1 MPTWSGAVSSN
12 WSDTGNWI
20 GGVLP
25 TASTDAIF
33 DGTFTNPCTVDGAA
47 RPCRDLITTG
57 HNATI
62 TLDFDIQVNRHI
74 TTDAATVFAGVG
86 YLNQRATGT
95 WDIATGCVLPKVKFE
110 FAVVTVTLSRSTVV
124 GELAKRGAYNTTF
137 TAGAA
142 ATLTVTKIEALTAG
156 VASLIMGANVSCIID
171 GAASIVGGTVSI
183 TLGGSYSLSSG
194 STLALSNSIW
204 FSTGATFNVSAGT
217 MSAGTSTLVLPSGTM
232 TLTTGSNHLW
242 NFTSYGTVNISAD
255 LYIDN
260 NWLHNTVIVSGA
272 FDIYVGGN
280 LNGGTLRTS
289 SRKVV
294 VSGATTGIC
303 NAAVST
309 GLNLYNTTLEINC
322 ATNLFACTNK
332 IQSQSGA
339 SFGNVNYIGGIF
351 GGTNEI
357 FASSPMTVNMNGSSV
372 EWAKVTANGA
382 TITLLS
388 NVYCKDLV
396 SSGPTSPINGVG
408 FLVNV
413 SRNFTASAHRGTA
426 GIKLISATA
435 GIAAITI
442 DFTAPYLIIDK
453 GAGTLSFSNDF
464 AFSSGELIHTSGAV
478 TAPTNL
484 TIGTSI
490 STAAF
495 LTCAGI
501 AWNSVKM
508 NNNAALTLNERMTVA
523 STLTELGNANYY
535 GVEGWDTFNYTTAG
549 QGTVSRF
556 TSGQTYTYGGKFT
569 SIGISSNLHVFTIT
583 DYAIFVGTANGTSL
597 TRTSGAVPTVGMLLS
612 QYNAPIPTG
621 LGNLLPAR
629 PQITGGVDPNFTLDL
644 AVSPSTGSI
653 NLLALF
659 MCKFTGLNN
668 GTSSQELAYN
678 KTLGLDSSEGLTQL
692 SFGSFNDTVGEPN
705 PSLFLTLNWGPL
717 VAPSQSQY
725 STFGD

>member
-1 MPTWSGAVSSN
+1 MPTWSGAVNGN
-12 WSDTGNWI
+12 WSNTGNWI

-95 WDIATGCVLPKVKFE
+95 WDIATGCVLHKVYFE
-110 FAVVTVTLSRSTVV
+110 FVVVTITLSRSTVV
-124 GELAKRGAYNTTF
+124 SELAKRFALNTTF

-142 ATLTVTKIEALTAG
+142 ATLTVTKIEALSAN

-171 GAASIVGGTVSI
+171 GAASIVGGTTSI
-183 TLGGSYSLSSG
+183 TLAGSYTLSAG
-194 STLALSNSIW
+194 STLALSNNIW

-217 MSAGTSTLVLPSGTM
+217 MSAGTSTLSLILGSM

-260 NWLHNTVIVSGA
+260 NWAHNTVIVSGA

-280 LNGGTLRTS
+280 LTGGTLRTS

-303 NAAVST
+303 NAAVSA
-309 GLNLYNTTLEINC
+309 GLMLYNTTLEINC
-322 ATNLFACTNK
+322 GTNLFVCTYM
-332 IQSQSGA
+332 IQSAGSL
-339 SFGNVNYIGGIF
+339 FGNVNYIGGVF
-351 GGTNEI
+351 GGTNEL
-357 FASSPMTVNMNGSSV
+357 FAGSPMTINMNGSSV
-372 EWAKVTANGA
+372 EWAKITANGY

-396 SSGPTSPINGVG
+396 TGGPTSPINGVG
-408 FLVNV
+408 YLVNV
-413 SRNFTASAHRGTA
+413 SRNFNASAHRGTA
-426 GIKLISATA
+426 GIKLMSA
-435 GIAAITI
+435 AAAVATITT

-453 GAGTLSFSNDF
+453 GAGTLSFPNNF

-478 TAPTNL
+478 TAPATL
-484 TIGTSI
+484 TIGTGI
-490 STAAF
+490 SAAAI

-501 AWNSVKM
+501 AWNSVNM
-508 NNNAALTLNERMTVA
+508 NNNAVLTLNERMTVA

-549 QGTVSRF
+549 QGTTTRF
-556 TSGQTYTYGGKFT
+556 TSGETYTYGGKFT
-569 SIGISSNLHVFTIT
+569 SVGTSSSRHVFTVT
-583 DYAIFVGTANGTSL
+583 QVATFTGTANGTSL

-644 AVSPSTGSI
+644 TVSPSTGSI
-653 NLLALF
+653 NLLALNR
-659 MCKFTGLNN
+659 CKFTGLNN

-678 KTLGLDSSEGLTQL
+678 STLGLDSSEGLTQL
-692 SFGSFNDTVGEPN
+692 SFGSFNDTVGQPN

-717 VAPSQSQY
+717 Y
-725 STFGD
+725 SPTPTEVYVF

>member
-1 MPTWSGAVSSN
+1 MPTWSGAVNSN
-12 WSDTGNWI
+12 WSNTGNWI

-95 WDIATGCVLPKVKFE
+95 WDIATGCVLTKVKFE

-124 GELAKRGAYNTTF
+124 GELAKRNAYNTTF

-142 ATLTVTKIEALTAG
+142 ATLTVTKIEALTAN
-156 VASLIMGANVSCIID
+156 VLSLIMGANVSCIID
-171 GAASIVGGTVSI
+171 GAASIVGGTTSI
-183 TLGGSYSLSSG
+183 TLGGSYTLSSG
-194 STLALSNSIW
+194 STLALSNIIW
-204 FSTGATFNVSAGT
+204 FATGATFNVSAGT
-217 MSAGTSTLVLPSGTM
+217 VSAGTSTLVLPSGTM
-232 TLTTGSNHLW
+232 TLTTGSNHIW
-242 NFTSYGTVNISAD
+242 NFNSYGTVNISAD

-280 LNGGTLRTS
+280 LQGGTLRTS
-289 SRKVV
+289 NRKVV

-303 NAAVST
+303 NAAVY
-309 GLNLYNTTLEINC
+309 GVLNLYNTTLEINC
-322 ATNLFACTNK
+322 ATNLFACTYT

-357 FASSPMTVNMNGSSV
+357 LAASPMTINMNGSSV
-372 EWAKVTANGA
+372 EWAKITTNGA
-382 TITLLS
+382 SITLLS

-408 FLVNV
+408 YLVNV
-413 SRNFTASAHRGTA
+413 SRNFNATSHRGTA
-426 GIKLISATA
+426 GIKLMSA
-435 GIAAITI
+435 AAAVATITI

-453 GAGTLSFSNDF
+453 GAGTLSFPNNF

-484 TIGTSI
+484 TIGTSL
-490 STAAF
+490 SATAI

-501 AWNSVKM
+501 AWNSVNM
-508 NNNAALTLNERMTVA
+508 NNNAVLILNERMTVA

-549 QGTVSRF
+549 QGTTTRF
-556 TSGQTYTYGGKFT
+556 TSGETYTYAGKFT
-569 SIGISSNLHVFTIT
+569 SIGTSSSFHRFNVT
-583 DYAIFVGTANGTSL
+583 DYAIFVGTANGTNL
-597 TRTSGAVPTVGMLLS
+597 TRSSGSTPTVGMLLS
-612 QYNAPIPTG
+612 QYNAPIPAG
-621 LGNLLPAR
+621 LGGLLPDR
-629 PQITGGVDPNFTLDL
+629 PQISGGADPNFTLDL
-644 AVSPSTGSI
+644 GVSPSTGSI
-653 NLLALF
+653 NLLALNR
-659 MCKFTGLNN
+659 CKFTGLNN

-678 KTLGLDSSEGLTQL
+678 ATFGLDSSEGLTQL
-692 SFGSFNDTVGEPN
+692 SFGGQNDNPGVAVPSF
-705 PSLFLTLNWGPL
+705 FLTLNWGPI
-717 VAPSQSQY
+717 Y
-725 STFGD
+725 SPTPTEVYVF